1 MHSLL
6 VSGKSL
12 IILGLL
18 VLCGQGFSQVKIGEA
33 IAPPQH
39 FNRVEMPSSGFV
51 SSLRDLTIYPD
62 RELIAGDGTT
72 VLCSENIVAATDNA
86 PFEQSSDVGVD
97 GVLRLWGDYLWNHG
111 NRKSISFPMDNGQIA
126 LWEDWRMG
134 MRPKKSGGKYIFT
147 QVTTPDGSRSNYEHY
162 LAFVAEQ
169 MGAIAL
175 QRESEI
181 VVDDSVHVGDLI
193 VSLRSNKQSWV
204 GLILD
209 MCKGPRGEKLFLVG
223 TSGAPATTFY
233 VMRPYSPVQGLNEW
247 FTLEGAKWAIGDGA
261 KVYMRRVRLEL

>member
-1 MHSLL
+1 MRSLF
-6 VSGKSL
+6 VSGRSL
-12 IILGLL
+12 VILGLL
-18 VLCGQGFSQVKIGEA
+18 VFCGLGFSQVKLGEA
-33 IAPPQH
+33 IPEPEH
-39 FNRVEMPSSGFV
+39 YFRVKMPSSGFI
-51 SSLRDLTIYPD
+51 STLRDLEIYPD
-62 RELIAGDGTT
+62 RELIAGDGVT
-72 VLCSENIVAATDNA
+72 VLCEDNIVAATDIE
-86 PFEQSSDVGVD
+86 PFEQSSEVGVD
-97 GVLRLWGDYLWNHG
+97 GVLRMWGNYLWKHG
-111 NRKSISFPMDNGQIA
+111 NRKTISFPMDNGQIA

-147 QVTTPDGSRSNYEHY
+147 QVTTPDGGRANYDKF

-181 VVDDSVHVGDLI
+181 VVDDSIHVGDLI
-193 VSLRSNKQSWV
+193 VSLRENKQSWL
-204 GLILD
+204 GLVLD
-209 MCKGPRGEKLFLVG
+209 MCKGPKGEKLFLVG

-261 KVYMRRVRLEL
+261 RVYLRRVRLEL